1 MVDPKAFSFFSA
13 AAKLVIKILEFH
25 NFMIIIFSNDKKKS
39 IEVVD
44 GGANQ
49 ANSPTSSNEIELGTI
64 PILRQQRDWVGG
76 VRKIA
81 IFADFQ
87 YYLCRRRVG

>member
-1 MVDPKAFSFFSA
+1 MYIFSFKLLVDPGALIFFSV
-13 AAKLVIKILEFH
+13 AAKLVVKILEFH

-64 PILRQQRDWVGG
+64 PILRQQRDWIHTGCSNSICT
-76 VRKIA
+76 K
-81 IFADFQ
+81 
-87 YYLCRRRVG
+87 